1 MKTDLHPSM
10 EYDQENGA
18 AALGALLRASRTRRG
33 EDLRYVADALRIRL
47 VYLEAIEDGRFDY
60 LPGTTYVIGFLKT
73 YADYLGLNS
82 EEIVR
87 RFKNDESRPKKR
99 QDLTFPTAVPEHGI
113 PGGAIV
119 MIGLVIAAIGYGGWY
134 FASTQDAMV
143 TEAIPPVPA
152 NMKAEPNKVASSESR
167 NPLAEASSAIAAE
180 ANRQPAP
187 APAAAS
193 APEPEMKAD
202 PAPVAT
208 IETPAAETA
217 AETAVEAAQAQVAEQ
232 PAQPEVTQPAQQ
244 AETAEVSQPAE
255 PQISPAPQPVEMAAA
270 PTDAPTP
277 TPVSDSAPA
286 ATKSPASNAASEP
299 AAQPATDPAPEA
311 FDDRV
316 PGIEL
321 SARPFTV
328 EAEAEPAVTPSA
340 EATPNTAEAEVKTE
354 PETPVTETAALPQPE
369 PEVRG
374 EDGPSRITLL
384 AKDASWIQ
392 VRDTIENKLVLSKV
406 LLRGQTYEVP
416 GRTGLSL
423 MTGNAGALEI
433 RVDGQP
439 VPPIG
444 ALGQVLQ
451 NVQLSADTL
460 REGAGA
466 GQ

>member
-10 EYDQENGA
+10 RFDQDNGA
-18 AALGALLRASRTRRG
+18 ADLGALLRASRTRRG

-47 VYLEAIEDGRFDY
+47 VYLEAIEDGRFDD
-60 LPGTTYVIGFLKT
+60 LPGTTYVIGFLKS

-87 RFKNDESRPKKR
+87 RFKNDETRPKKR

-119 MIGLVIAAIGYGGWY
+119 MIGLLIAAVGYGGWY
-134 FASTQDAMV
+134 FASTRDAMV
-143 TEAIPPVPA
+143 TEAVPPVPA
-152 NMKAEPNKVASSESR
+152 NMKSQESKIASSESR
-167 NPLAEASSAIAAE
+167 NSLVEASSAIAAE
-180 ANRQPAP
+180 ANRRPEAALVAATAP
-187 APAAAS
+187 AP
-193 APEPEMKAD
+193 EVKTE
-202 PAPVAT
+202 PAPVASA
-208 IETPAAETA
+208 ETVAPEMPAEPAQEQIAEQITQREVNQPAGQQEAAETSQS
-217 AETAVEAAQAQVAEQ
+217 VE
-232 PAQPEVTQPAQQ
+232 PLLPK
-244 AETAEVSQPAE
+244 
-255 PQISPAPQPVEMAAA
+255 PVEMAAA
-270 PTDAPTP
+270 PVNTPAPEP
-277 TPVSDSAPA
+277 APEPAPAVVETPVANNS
-286 ATKSPASNAASEP
+286 SEIS
-299 AAQPATDPAPEA
+299 AQPAPAA

-321 SARPFTV
+321 NTRPV
-328 EAEAEPAVTPSA
+328 IAEAEPATV
-340 EATPNTAEAEVKTE
+340 EAKTEPIEPKPEVVDAEVKAE
-354 PETPVTETAALPQPE
+354 SETPVTETAALPQSE
-369 PEVRG
+369 PLVRG
-374 EDGPSRITLL
+374 EEGPSRITLL

-416 GRTGLSL
+416 NRAGLSL

-439 VPPIG
+439 VPPLG
-444 ALGQVLQ
+444 ALGQVRQ

-460 REGAGA
+460 REGPGA